1 MYIQKQVKAYNNN
14 MEKWKKKAVE
24 LVSNLALSYE
34 KMPAV
39 IPYEPQKIKLSE
51 YEPKFFKRSAP
62 ESHGISSQRILKLLT
77 ALEAEPRANVH
88 SIMIIKDYEVISEAS
103 RMGYSTSTAHLS
115 HSMTKSVIGM
125 AVGLLCDDGLLE
137 VNTPIAPIF
146 PELEPKDE
154 RFGSITVEHLLTMS
168 SGISFSELG
177 SVTETE
183 WTKAYF
189 ESPMSFDAGSGFL
202 YNSMN
207 SYILAR
213 ICDRI
218 LLQKRGI
225 SLTEFLRTRLFEP
238 LGIRNYLWEK
248 GPEGTEKGGWGLY
261 MSLESWAKLGAM
273 MLNYGVYSGRRILS
287 REWVIESTSKKS
299 ITPENTG
306 DFNYGYQ
313 LWVGREDS
321 TFLFNGMLGQNVW
334 VCPKNNIIAV
344 LNSGNNELF
353 QQSPALEI
361 IKEYLGGELEE
372 NAPKIRANISA
383 LRAKEKS
390 FFESRQWISPKPHLR
405 GLAYFFGLKP
415 SAPFDSAFKAILG
428 EYTFAKNNQGL
439 LPVFIRAMQNNYQ
452 GGLESFRFERYDEL
466 LRLTVTEGGESY
478 SIDFGFYEYVSGTI
492 TPAGEKYAVSAMASV
507 TENSLGEIEYN
518 LELIFPEMPNT
529 RRIVITL
536 SEQLFISVSM
546 SEIPDENVVE
556 RFIEEMPS
564 MNSKSKFIFDL
575 LEKNLGKNFI
585 KTKLHELFAPQLI
598 AVRTDAPEY
607 ADILAEENE
616 KIERKI
622 ESSRLVRSLISGFIG
637 TEEEKEK
644 PKSLGGTIFSSILG
658 MLFGGDKNSD

>member
-1 MYIQKQVKAYNNN
+1 
-14 MEKWKKKAVE
+14 MENWKKKAVE

-39 IPYEPQKIKLSE
+39 IPYKPQKTKLSGFE
-51 YEPKFFKRSAP
+51 SKSFKRSTP
-62 ESHGISSQRILKLLT
+62 EHHGVSSQRILELLS

-88 SIMIIKDYEVISEAS
+88 SIIILKDYEVISEAS
-103 RMGYSTSTAHLS
+103 REGYSTSTAHLS
-115 HSMTKSVIGM
+115 HSMTKTVIGM
-125 AVGLLCDDGLLE
+125 AVGLLSDDGLID
-137 VNTPIAPIF
+137 VKAPIAPIF
-146 PELEPKDE
+146 PELRPNDE
-154 RFGSITVEHLLTMS
+154 RFHSLTIEHLLSMS
-168 SGISFSELG
+168 SGVSFSELG

-189 ESPMSFDAGSGFL
+189 ESPMSFDAGSEFS

-218 LLQKRGI
+218 LEKERGI
-225 SLTEFLRTRLFEP
+225 SLTEFLHARLFEP
-238 LGIRNYLWEK
+238 LGISNYLWEK

-261 MSLESWAKLGAM
+261 MSLESWAKLGAL
-273 MLNYGVYSGRRILS
+273 MLNYGVYLGKRILS

-299 ITPENTG
+299 NTPVETG

-313 LWVGREDS
+313 LWVGREDA

-353 QQSPALEI
+353 QQSPALNI
-361 IKEYLGGELEE
+361 IRNYLGGELDG
-372 NAPKIRANISA
+372 NAPRVKASAAA

-390 FFESRQWISPKPHLR
+390 FFSGRQWIKPKPHLR
-405 GLAYFFGLKP
+405 GLAYFFGLK
-415 SAPFDSAFKAILG
+415 SSSPFDNAFKVILG

-439 LPVFIRAMQNNYQ
+439 LPIFIRAMQNNYQ
-452 GGLESFRFERYDEL
+452 GGIESFRFEKYDEL
-466 LRLTVTEGGESY
+466 LRLTITEGGESY
-478 SIDFGFYEYVSGTI
+478 SIDFGFYEYVNGTI
-492 TPAGEKYAVSAMASV
+492 TPGGEKYAVSAMASA
-507 TENSLGEIEYN
+507 TESELGEIEYN

-529 RRIVITL
+529 RRIVLTL
-536 SEQLFISVSM
+536 SEHLSLSVSM
-546 SEIPDENVVE
+546 TEIPDEKVVD
-556 RFIEEMPS
+556 RFLTEMPS
-564 MNSKSKFIFDL
+564 MNAKNRFIFDL
-575 LEKNLGKNFI
+575 LERNLGKNFI
-585 KTKLHELFAPQLI
+585 ETKLHELFAPELI

-622 ESSRLVRSLISGFIG
+622 ESSKLIRSLISSFIR
-637 TEEEKEK
+637 TQEDAER
-644 PKSLGGTIFSSILG
+644 PKRLGGTIFSSILG
-658 MLFGGDKNSD
+658 MLFDSGKKADKNSADTENN